1 MDPAFIEERRVK
13 CEGYLRQLLL
23 YPRVATI
30 QEMHDFLGLPG
41 GRLLERSVLF
51 QPGSLGLKLSRQ
63 GMGASRVGVAAFNT
77 VKGPIEDGGHDVPG
91 PAEASGL
98 INIGDSLTRVGGED
112 VTQIPVRFCYL
123 SENLLKYVHT
133 NTHTNFFVF
142 SFFFSLSLLFL
153 YTIGI

>member
-112 VTQIPVRFCYL
+112 VTQIPVRFFYL
-123 SENLLKYVHT
+123 
-133 NTHTNFFVF
+133 FVEFLQF
-142 SFFFSLSLLFL
+142 SVKI
-153 YTIGI
+153 Y